1 MSVLAI
7 TVLVHKLYVFDT
19 ALKASGPIQIANM
32 EYIHMDRHQV
42 FTLMSFH

>member
-7 TVLVHKLYVFDT
+7 TALVHKLYVFDA

-32 EYIHMDRHQV
+32 EYIWTDTR
-42 FTLMSFH
+42 SSP